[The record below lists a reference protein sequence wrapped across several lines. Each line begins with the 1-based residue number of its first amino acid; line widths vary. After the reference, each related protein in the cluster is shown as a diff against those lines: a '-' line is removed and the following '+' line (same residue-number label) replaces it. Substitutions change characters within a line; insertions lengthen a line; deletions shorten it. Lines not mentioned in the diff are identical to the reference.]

1 MDDPPLDPKDAT
13 AAMATDMAELV
24 AELLIELVRTERIS
38 AAEARALLISRL
50 HPDPRTRTERV
61 RQMLMQHVLLRLAG
75 AAAGSS
81 RA

>member
-13 AAMATDMAELV
+13 AAMATDMAEML
-24 AELLIELVRTERIS
+24 AELLIDLVHRGRLTT
-38 AAEARALLISRL
+38 ADAQAMLMARLRPAPTGRR
-50 HPDPRTRTERV
+50 DKA
-61 RQMLMQHVLLRLAG
+61 RQMMLEYALLRLAG